1 MTMPGAPNI
10 DPSLDWWPQDW
21 RADVASTPRDVM
33 FRDGTASL
41 YRFRPHGEPDATKI
55 PFLLVP
61 SMINRWY
68 VLDLR
73 PGASL
78 AEAMVKR
85 GIDTYLLDWG
95 IPEDEDRYLTW
106 SDILAR
112 LDRMVRRVKRE
123 TGADKVAML
132 GYCMGGTLS
141 TIYTALHPEHVAG
154 LVSLTAPVDFS
165 EGGFLRTLVDEK
177 WFDPEAMTA
186 CGNLGSQQM
195 QSGFTTL
202 RPTGQIGKWVG
213 LADRW
218 SDKEFRKSFFAL
230 ETWSGDNIP
239 FPATAY
245 QTYITELYQKNLL
258 AHDKHFVNGKRV
270 VLGDI
275 KCPLLTVVATKDN
288 ICPPCAATWL
298 HDHVGSADRE
308 VLRVEG
314 GHVGAVIGSKAP
326 RALYPGVADWLIKR
340 FGPEAAVSAA
350 GALVPAEAAPAAPVE
365 VAAESAVTEAPSQPS
380 GNKRRGGKPGEN

>member
-1 MTMPGAPNI
+1 MSMPGAPTI
-10 DPSLDWWPQDW
+10 DPTLDWWPKEW
-21 RADVASTPRDVM
+21 RADVASTPRDVI
-33 FRDGTASL
+33 FRDATASL
-41 YRFRPHGEPDATKI
+41 YRFRPHGEPDATNI

-106 SDILAR
+106 DDILKR
-112 LDRMVRRVKRE
+112 LDRMVRRVKRH
-123 TGADKVAML
+123 TGAEKVALL
-132 GYCMGGTLS
+132 GYCMGGTLA
-141 TIYTALHPEHVAG
+141 TIYTAQHPEHVAG

-165 EGGFLRTLVDEK
+165 EGGFLRQLVDEQ
-177 WFDPEAMTA
+177 WFDPAAMTA

-218 SDKEFRKSFFAL
+218 SDMGFRKSFFAM
-230 ETWSGDNIP
+230 ETWSSDNIP

-258 AHDKHFVNGKRV
+258 AHDKHFVDGKRV

-275 KCPLLTVVATKDN
+275 KCPLLTVVATRDN

-314 GHVGAVIGSKAP
+314 GHVGAVVGSKAP
-326 RALYPGVADWLIKR
+326 KALYPGVADWLIARWGKTS
-340 FGPEAAVSAA
+340 GAVAADA
-350 GALVPAEAAPAAPVE
+350 ALVPAAPADAPAAEAPASEEAAPSAPRRRGKS
-365 VAAESAVTEAPSQPS
+365 AES
-380 GNKRRGGKPGEN
+380 